1 MNTYGALFTL
11 QVCLLQLALPRR
23 WAILPL
29 LLTFALMTRGQVLDV
44 FGANFT
50 VLRIVVGIGFLRVL
64 LRNERPAQ
72 SMNAIDAWMLVWAF
86 WLLVTATFHVDGAFV
101 MRAGLV
107 WDYLGLYFLSR
118 IFLTDTE
125 DVIRAFRMLC
135 FLLIPAAI
143 SMVIEKI
150 SGHNSFA
157 VLGGV
162 PEFAAVRAQGQI
174 RASGPYAHP
183 VLAGTV
189 GATLL
194 VLAWCV
200 SKASRVAAV
209 SGAAAGLAIVFAASS
224 SGPMLMAAFTLV
236 GALLWKFR
244 KHLSAIR
251 WLALAGITG
260 LAFVMQDP
268 VYFLMAKLD
277 IAGGSTGWYRAQLIR
292 SSIEHIDEWWLVGTD
307 YTRHWMYTGNPANPE
322 SSDITNQYLAN
333 GVMGGLPLMAIFIM
347 VLLSAFRRVGR
358 AVNTASTLS
367 AADQYLVWIIGAC
380 LFGHSMNFVA
390 VTFWDHSIG
399 SFLFLLG
406 AISAIQSES
415 AAESNLLPQSP
426 PALPQSLAGSAVWS
440 SYLRR

>member
-11 QVCLLQLALPRR
+11 LVCLLQLALPRR

-64 LRNERPAQ
+64 LRNERPAR
-72 SMNAIDAWMLVWAF
+72 SMNAIDAWMFVWAF
-86 WLLVTATFHVDGAFV
+86 WLLVTAAFHVDGAFV
-101 MRAGLV
+101 LRAGLV

-118 IFLTDTE
+118 TFMTDTE
-125 DVIRAFRMLC
+125 DVLRAFRMLC

-143 SMVIEKI
+143 SMVIEKV
-150 SGHNSFA
+150 SGHNAFA

-162 PEFAAVRAQGQI
+162 PEFAAVRAGGQI
-174 RASGPYAHP
+174 RASGPYAHAI
-183 VLAGTV
+183 LAGTV

-194 VLAWCV
+194 TLAWCV
-200 SKASRVAAV
+200 RKTSRVAAV
-209 SGAAAGLAIVFAASS
+209 SGAAAGLAMVFAASS
-224 SGPMLMAAFTLV
+224 SGPLLMAAFTLL
-236 GALLWKFR
+236 GAVLWKFR
-244 KHLSAIR
+244 RHLSAIR
-251 WLALAGITG
+251 WLALAGIAG

-268 VYFLMAKLD
+268 VYFLMAKVD
-277 IAGGSTGWYRAQLIR
+277 ITGGSTGWYRAQLIR

-322 SSDITNQYLAN
+322 SSDITNQYLEN

-347 VLLSAFRRVGR
+347 VFLSAFRRVGQ
-358 AVNTASTLS
+358 AVNTPSALS
-367 AADQYLVWIIGAC
+367 ESDRYLVWMIGAC
-380 LFGHSMNFVA
+380 LFGHSMNFLA

-399 SFLFLLG
+399 SFLFLLA
-406 AISAIQSES
+406 AISAIQPEP

-426 PALPQSLAGSAVWS
+426 PALLQSLAGSAVRS